1 VSTAP
6 TLVSTA
12 PTLVLDCDGTLAD
25 TERYGHLPAFNR
37 TFAEA
42 GLDLVWSEDDYADKL
57 RIGGGKERM
66 ASVLTPDF
74 VRAHGLPTDPD
85 GQRDLLAGWHRT
97 KTAHYVEMVRAGQLP
112 ARPGIARLLP
122 AALDAGWTVAVAS
135 TSAMPSVQ
143 AVLRS
148 VVGDAVAR
156 RIPVFAGDAVGAK
169 KPAPDIY
176 RLAVSSLGADPART
190 LAVEDSHNGLRSA
203 LAAGLGCVVTVNGYT
218 REEDF
223 TGAALVLDSLGDPG
237 TDPVRVLADPLGV
250 APDGFVRL
258 GDLLRCLP
266 PATDEHTHQHDA
278 HQHRADHDERTTA

>member
-1 VSTAP
+1 MSTAP
-6 TLVSTA
+6 TL
-12 PTLVLDCDGTLAD
+12 LLDCDGTLAD

-37 TFAEA
+37 TFTEA

-74 VRAHGLPTDPD
+74 VRSHDLPADAD
-85 GQRDLLAGWHRT
+85 GQKGLLAGWHRT

-122 AALDAGWTVAVAS
+122 EALVAGWTVAVVS
-135 TSAMPSVQ
+135 TSAVPSVQ

-148 VVGDAVAR
+148 VVGEAVAE

-176 RLAVSSLGADPART
+176 RLAVSSLGAEPART
-190 LAVEDSHNGLRSA
+190 LAVEDSRNGLLSA
-203 LAAGLGCVVTVNGYT
+203 LAAGLACVVTVNGYT
-218 REEDF
+218 RDEDF

-250 APDGFVRL
+250 ALTGFVRL
-258 GDLLRCLP
+258 ADLLHCLP
-266 PATDEHTHQHDA
+266 PANDSHDV
-278 HQHRADHDERTTA
+278 RDDERTTA